1 MWRWDRR
8 EGATVFAVA
17 GCTLILPIPQNPGAG
32 VFLNRGRLV
41 FGATLVQHHRAFYS
55 RKQPELRLIFYSSN
69 GEEKPAAI
77 ETTGFF
83 RGTPERLSPPGDKP
97 RIRGAQQ
104 KNLPHGRFF
113 VVRPSGF
120 PLSGINLESAA
131 HSKKTCLTAGFFVVR
146 PSGFEPLAY
155 RVGVCHSIQ
164 LSYGRIFS
172 RSYYSKV
179 RLKSKADFLFPFAA
193 PDARCIQVQMRS
205 PRRHKRPL
213 AFDSKAAFSFR
224 KCRDC
229 NPGIYLIQ
237 S

>member
-1 MWRWDRR
+1 MQHWCNITGHFIA
-8 EGATVFAVA
+8 ENSLNCAYFFTATMAKKNHV
-17 GCTLILPIPQNPGAG
+17 
-32 VFLNRGRLV
+32 
-41 FGATLVQHHRAFYS
+41 
-55 RKQPELRLIFYSSN
+55 
-69 GEEKPAAI
+69 AI

-83 RGTPERLSPPGDKP
+83 RGTPERISPFGDKP

-104 KNLPHGRFF
+104 KNLPHGR
-113 VVRPSGF
+113 
-120 PLSGINLESAA
+120 
-131 HSKKTCLTAGFFVVR
+131 FFVVR

-179 RLKSKADFLFPFAA
+179 RPKSKADFLFPFAA

-205 PRRHKRPL
+205 PRRRKRPL
-213 AFDSKAAFSFR
+213 AFDSKAALSFR

-229 NPGIYLIQ
+229 NPGIHLIQ
-237 S
+237 SRSELEHAPNQYA

>member
-1 MWRWDRR
+1 M
-8 EGATVFAVA
+8 TKKNHV
-17 GCTLILPIPQNPGAG
+17 
-32 VFLNRGRLV
+32 
-41 FGATLVQHHRAFYS
+41 
-55 RKQPELRLIFYSSN
+55 
-69 GEEKPAAI
+69 AI

-83 RGTPERLSPPGDKP
+83 RGTPERIPPLGDKP

-120 PLSGINLESAA
+120 PLPGINLESAA
-131 HSKKTCLTAGFFVVR
+131 HSKKPASRQVFRGTPERISPFGDKPRIRGAQQKNLPHGRFFVVR

-179 RLKSKADFLFPFAA
+179 RPKSKAGFSVSIRQRICYTEKKAT
-193 PDARCIQVQMRS
+193 CIGRT
-205 PRRHKRPL
+205 HPL
-213 AFDSKAAFSFR
+213 
-224 KCRDC
+224 
-229 NPGIYLIQ
+229 
-237 S
+237 

>member
-1 MWRWDRR
+1 MQHWCNVTGHFIAENSLNCARFFT
-8 EGATVFAVA
+8 ATMAKK
-17 GCTLILPIPQNPGAG
+17 NP
-32 VFLNRGRLV
+32 V
-41 FGATLVQHHRAFYS
+41 
-55 RKQPELRLIFYSSN
+55 
-69 GEEKPAAI
+69 AI

-83 RGTPERLSPPGDKP
+83 CGTPERISPLGDKP

-104 KNLPHGRFF
+104 
-113 VVRPSGF
+113 
-120 PLSGINLESAA
+120 
-131 HSKKTCLTAGFFVVR
+131 KTCLTAGFFVVR

-179 RLKSKADFLFPFAA
+179 RPKSKADFLFPFAA
-193 PDARCIQVQMRS
+193 PDTRCIQVQMRS
-205 PRRHKRPL
+205 PRRRKRPL
-213 AFDSKAAFSFR
+213 AFDSKAALSFR

-237 S
+237 SRSELEHAPSQYA

>member
-1 MWRWDRR
+1 M
-8 EGATVFAVA
+8 AKK
-17 GCTLILPIPQNPGAG
+17 N
-32 VFLNRGRLV
+32 
-41 FGATLVQHHRAFYS
+41 
-55 RKQPELRLIFYSSN
+55 
-69 GEEKPAAI
+69 PAAI
-77 ETTGFF
+77 ETTGFLG
-83 RGTPERLSPPGDKP
+83 GTPERISPLGDKP

-104 KNLPHGRFF
+104 KNLPHGRFFVVRPSGFPLPGINLESAAHSKKTCLTAGFF

-179 RLKSKADFLFPFAA
+179 RPKSKAGFSVSIRRRICYTEKKAT
-193 PDARCIQVQMRS
+193 CIGRT
-205 PRRHKRPL
+205 HPL
-213 AFDSKAAFSFR
+213 
-224 KCRDC
+224 
-229 NPGIYLIQ
+229 
-237 S
+237 

>member
-1 MWRWDRR
+1 MLNS
-8 EGATVFAVA
+8 
-17 GCTLILPIPQNPGAG
+17 TLSL
-32 VFLNRGRLV
+32 LSL
-41 FGATLVQHHRAFYS
+41 
-55 RKQPELRLIFYSSN
+55 
-69 GEEKPAAI
+69 

-83 RGTPERLSPPGDKP
+83 VVRPSGFLLSGINLESAAHSKKPASRQVFCGTPERISPPGNKP

-179 RLKSKADFLFPFAA
+179 RPKSKAGFSVSIRRRICYTEKKAT
-193 PDARCIQVQMRS
+193 CIGRT
-205 PRRHKRPL
+205 HPL
-213 AFDSKAAFSFR
+213 
-224 KCRDC
+224 
-229 NPGIYLIQ
+229 
-237 S
+237 

>member
-32 VFLNRGRLV
+32 VFLNRGRFV
-41 FGATLVQHHRAFYS
+41 FGATWVQHHRAFYS

-83 RGTPERLSPPGDKP
+83 RGTPERISPLGDKP

-104 KNLPHGRFF
+104 KNLPHGR
-113 VVRPSGF
+113 
-120 PLSGINLESAA
+120 
-131 HSKKTCLTAGFFVVR
+131 FFVVR

>member
-1 MWRWDRR
+1 M
-8 EGATVFAVA
+8 AKK
-17 GCTLILPIPQNPGAG
+17 NP
-32 VFLNRGRLV
+32 V
-41 FGATLVQHHRAFYS
+41 
-55 RKQPELRLIFYSSN
+55 
-69 GEEKPAAI
+69 AI

-83 RGTPERLSPPGDKP
+83 CGTPERISPLGDKPRIRGAQQKNLPHGRFFRGTPERISPPGDKP

-131 HSKKTCLTAGFFVVR
+131 NSKKTCLTAGFFVVR

-179 RLKSKADFLFPFAA
+179 RPKSKAGFSVSIRQRICYTEKKAT
-193 PDARCIQVQMRS
+193 CIGRT
-205 PRRHKRPL
+205 HPL
-213 AFDSKAAFSFR
+213 
-224 KCRDC
+224 
-229 NPGIYLIQ
+229 
-237 S
+237 

>member
-1 MWRWDRR
+1 MQHWCNITGHFIA
-8 EGATVFAVA
+8 E
-17 GCTLILPIPQNPGAG
+17 NS
-32 VFLNRGRLV
+32 LNCAY
-41 FGATLVQHHRAFYS
+41 FFT
-55 RKQPELRLIFYSSN
+55 
-69 GEEKPAAI
+69 AAMAKKSPVVI

-83 RGTPERLSPPGDKP
+83 RGTPERISPLGDKP

-104 KNLPHGRFF
+104 KNLHNGRFF
-113 VVRPSGF
+113 RGTPERISPFGDK
-120 PLSGINLESAA
+120 PRIRGAQQ
-131 HSKKTCLTAGFFVVR
+131 KTCLTAGFFVVR

-179 RLKSKADFLFPFAA
+179 RPKSKADFLFPFAA
-193 PDARCIQVQMRS
+193 PDARCILVQMRS
-205 PRRHKRPL
+205 PRRRKRPL
-213 AFDSKAAFSFR
+213 AFDSKASLSFR

-237 S
+237 SRSELEHAPNQYA

>member
-1 MWRWDRR
+1 M
-8 EGATVFAVA
+8 AKK
-17 GCTLILPIPQNPGAG
+17 NP
-32 VFLNRGRLV
+32 V
-41 FGATLVQHHRAFYS
+41 
-55 RKQPELRLIFYSSN
+55 
-69 GEEKPAAI
+69 AI
-77 ETTGFF
+77 ETAG
-83 RGTPERLSPPGDKP
+83 
-97 RIRGAQQ
+97 
-104 KNLPHGRFF
+104 FF

-131 HSKKTCLTAGFFVVR
+131 NSKKTCLTAGFFVVR

-179 RLKSKADFLFPFAA
+179 RPKSKADFLFPFAA
-193 PDARCIQVQMRS
+193 PDTRCIQVQMRS
-205 PRRHKRPL
+205 PRRRKRPL
-213 AFDSKAAFSFR
+213 AFDSKAALSFR

-237 S
+237 SRSELEHAPSQYA

>member
-1 MWRWDRR
+1 M
-8 EGATVFAVA
+8 AKKNHV
-17 GCTLILPIPQNPGAG
+17 
-32 VFLNRGRLV
+32 
-41 FGATLVQHHRAFYS
+41 S
-55 RKQPELRLIFYSSN
+55 
-69 GEEKPAAI
+69 I

-83 RGTPERLSPPGDKP
+83 RGTPERISPLGDKP

-104 KNLPHGRFF
+104 KTCLTAGFFVVRPSGFPLSGINLESAAHSKKTCLTAGFF

-179 RLKSKADFLFPFAA
+179 RPKSKADFLFPFGGGYAILRKKQPVSEGHTLYEAYTSAHPSARAA
-193 PDARCIQVQMRS
+193 AVLRAGAAAERL
-205 PRRHKRPL
+205 RRGEKHH
-213 AFDSKAAFSFR
+213 AA
-224 KCRDC
+224 D
-229 NPGIYLIQ
+229 L
-237 S
+237 

>member
-8 EGATVFAVA
+8 EGSAIFSVA
-17 GCTLILPIPQNPGAG
+17 GCTLILPIPQDPEAG
-32 VFLNRGRLV
+32 VFPNRGRFV

-55 RKQPELRLIFYSSN
+55 RKQPELRLIFYSYN
-69 GEEKPAAI
+69 GEENHVAI

-83 RGTPERLSPPGDKP
+83 RGTPEWISPLGDKPRIRGAQQKNLPHGRFFRGTPERISPPGDKP

-104 KNLPHGRFF
+104 KNLPHGR
-113 VVRPSGF
+113 
-120 PLSGINLESAA
+120 
-131 HSKKTCLTAGFFVVR
+131 FFVVR

-179 RLKSKADFLFPFAA
+179 RPKSKAGFSVSIRQRICYTEKKAT
-193 PDARCIQVQMRS
+193 CIGRT
-205 PRRHKRPL
+205 HPL
-213 AFDSKAAFSFR
+213 
-224 KCRDC
+224 
-229 NPGIYLIQ
+229 
-237 S
+237 

>member
-1 MWRWDRR
+1 M
-8 EGATVFAVA
+8 AKK
-17 GCTLILPIPQNPGAG
+17 NP
-32 VFLNRGRLV
+32 V
-41 FGATLVQHHRAFYS
+41 
-55 RKQPELRLIFYSSN
+55 
-69 GEEKPAAI
+69 AI

-83 RGTPERLSPPGDKP
+83 VVRPSGFPFSGINLESAAHSKKPASRQVFCGTPERISPPGDKP

-104 KNLPHGRFF
+104 KTCLTAGFF

-131 HSKKTCLTAGFFVVR
+131 NSKKTCLTAGFFVVR

-179 RLKSKADFLFPFAA
+179 RPKSKAGFSVSIRQRICYTEKKAT
-193 PDARCIQVQMRS
+193 CIGRT
-205 PRRHKRPL
+205 HPL
-213 AFDSKAAFSFR
+213 
-224 KCRDC
+224 
-229 NPGIYLIQ
+229 
-237 S
+237 

>member
-1 MWRWDRR
+1 M
-8 EGATVFAVA
+8 
-17 GCTLILPIPQNPGAG
+17 
-32 VFLNRGRLV
+32 
-41 FGATLVQHHRAFYS
+41 QHHRAFYS
-55 RKQPELRLIFYSSN
+55 RKQPELRLIFTAAMAKKN
-69 GEEKPAAI
+69 PVAI

-83 RGTPERLSPPGDKP
+83 RGTPERISPPGDKP

-104 KNLPHGRFF
+104 KTCLTAGFF

-179 RLKSKADFLFPFAA
+179 RPKSKAGFSVSIRQRICYTEKKAT
-193 PDARCIQVQMRS
+193 CIGRT
-205 PRRHKRPL
+205 HPL
-213 AFDSKAAFSFR
+213 
-224 KCRDC
+224 
-229 NPGIYLIQ
+229 
-237 S
+237 